1 MDELIKLM
9 KERAETLRKGIAKA
23 EKDVGT
29 FVGDDGRIIGRNGVI
44 IYEIDSD

>member
-1 MDELIKLM
+1 MDEIIKLM

-29 FVGDDGRIIGRNGVI
+29 FVGDDGRIIGKNGVI